1 VEKIVASIMCADQL
15 NLAQELENLSIAGI
29 EWLHCDVMDGQFVNN
44 LAMAPYVLKPIIDTK
59 NFKTDIHLA
68 CKNPEIYIEMFTNL
82 QPDYITFH
90 IEVTDDVDKL
100 INQIKRANIGVGIA
114 ISPSTKIEEL
124 VPYLEKI
131 DLVLVMT
138 VEPGF
143 AGQSFNWSVL
153 EKLKQLNS
161 LIEKNEVN
169 PLIEVDGNINKETI
183 SHISPIGANLYVVG
197 TSALFN
203 DKEGTYEEK
212 VREAKSSFREDGK
225 E

>member
-1 VEKIVASIMCADQL
+1 M
-15 NLAQELENLSIAGI
+15 
-29 EWLHCDVMDGQFVNN
+29 
-44 LAMAPYVLKPIIDTK
+44 
-59 NFKTDIHLA
+59 
-68 CKNPEIYIEMFTNL
+68 
-82 QPDYITFH
+82 
-90 IEVTDDVDKL
+90 
-100 INQIKRANIGVGIA
+100 
-114 ISPSTKIEEL
+114 
-124 VPYLEKI
+124 
-131 DLVLVMT
+131 VLVMT

-161 LIEKNEVN
+161 LIEKNGVD